1 MSLKALIVDDEPP
14 ARRDLMRLLE
24 REGDVT
30 VVGDVSGLDAA
41 RALLVAA
48 APDVVFLDLR
58 LADST
63 GFELLP
69 AVPAGT
75 AVVIVTAYDHYAIKA
90 FETNAL
96 DYVLKPVEPRRL
108 ALALARVRGR
118 QTIPTTAA
126 ARHAE
131 GRIALPDRLA
141 NNDWLLL
148 RDGAR
153 EEFVRAS
160 AIACITAEGDYTRVG
175 TTDGRTRLVHRS
187 LREWETRL
195 PGDTFVRVHRSAL
208 VNLGHV
214 TAVDRHFMSASR
226 LELRGQPPLTISRRA
241 ATRLRRD
248 RG

>member
-1 MSLKALIVDDEPP
+1 MSLRALIVDDEPP
-14 ARRDLMRLLE
+14 ARRDLMRLLR
-24 REGDVT
+24 RESDVS
-30 VVGDVSGLDAA
+30 VVGDVSDLDAA
-41 RALLVAA
+41 RSVLATA

-75 AVVIVTAYDHYAIKA
+75 AVVIVTAYDQYAVKA

-96 DYVLKPVEPRRL
+96 DYLLKPVEPQRL
-108 ALALARVRGR
+108 AVALARVRAGHA
-118 QTIPTTAA
+118 TPVGAA
-126 ARHAE
+126 AERAE
-131 GRIALPDRLA
+131 GRIALPLRLSD
-141 NNDWLLL
+141 NDWLLL
-148 RDGAR
+148 RDGGR

-175 TTDGRTRLVHRS
+175 TVDGRTRLVHRS
-187 LREWETRL
+187 LRDWQARL

-208 VNLGHV
+208 VNLCHV
-214 TAVDRHFMSASR
+214 TAVDRRFTSASR
-226 LELRGQPPLTISRRA
+226 LELNGQPPLVISRRA
-241 ATRLRRD
+241 AAQLRRT

>member
-24 REGDVT
+24 HEADVT
-30 VVGDVSGLDAA
+30 IVGDVSDLDAA
-41 RALLVAA
+41 RAVLAA
-48 APDVVFLDLR
+48 GAPDVVFLDLQ

-96 DYVLKPVEPRRL
+96 DYLLKPVEPQRL
-108 ALALARVRGR
+108 ALAIARVRGR
-118 QTIPTTAA
+118 HAIPAA
-126 ARHAE
+126 AAAGHAA

-148 RDGAR
+148 RDGER
-153 EEFVRAS
+153 EEFVRTS
-160 AIACITAEGDYTRVG
+160 AIACIRAEGDYTRVG
-175 TTDGRTRLVHRS
+175 TIDGRTRLVHRS

-195 PGDTFVRVHRSAL
+195 SGDTFVRVHRSAL
-208 VNLGHV
+208 VNLSHV
-214 TAVDRHFMSASR
+214 TAVDRHFTSASR
-226 LELRGQPPLTISRRA
+226 LELRGQPPLAISRRA
-241 ATRLRRD
+241 AARLRRT